1 MKIVKKFNPIQR
13 SYISKYH
20 LDNLAMLPDHLMIP
34 MHLLEWLVSKT
45 SNDGSKYFQHENKS
59 IHFNKEM
66 VDKVSGFPGGTKQF
80 LLESSDPEI
89 NREVDEICNQ
99 YLQGKKKIS
108 VLNVESVL
116 LGSNNEVVFI
126 RSFLLLFI
134 TTVLCP
140 STYNFVNPKYL
151 FSLRDSDIKEVYNL
165 DFASLCLNNLWNEM
179 NSWKTKVLQDQ
190 SNSNKILW
198 IGGCLPL
205 IAVSA
210 IFVFLYLL
218 CNLFCFSIIFV
229 NILL

>member
-1 MKIVKKFNPIQR
+1 
-13 SYISKYH
+13 
-20 LDNLAMLPDHLMIP
+20 MIP

-66 VDKVSGFPGGTKQF
+66 VDKVFGFPAGTKQF

-99 YLQGKKKIS
+99 YVQGKKKIS

-116 LGSNNEVVFI
+116 LGTNNEVVFI

-190 SNSNKILW
+190 SNSNRILW

-210 IFVFLYLL
+210 IFA
-218 CNLFCFSIIFV
+218 FCIFM
-229 NILL
+229 

>member
-1 MKIVKKFNPIQR
+1 
-13 SYISKYH
+13 
-20 LDNLAMLPDHLMIP
+20 MIP

-59 IHFNKEM
+59 IQFNKEM
-66 VDKVSGFPGGTKQF
+66 VDKVFGFPGGTKQF

-108 VLNVESVL
+108 VLNVESLL

-190 SNSNKILW
+190 SNSNRILW

-210 IFVFLYLL
+210 NFAFCIL